1 MWSGGEGPGLLVAIL
16 WFPFWHLLLLV
27 LWALLTLP
35 TLVSFAVKME
45 GEHAYVCAGGGRKK
59 GDWQVAHC
67 AGLGHSGVGGPG
79 WTRGHQKTST

>member
-1 MWSGGEGPGLLVAIL
+1 MLMFVGV
-16 WFPFWHLLLLV
+16 
-27 LWALLTLP
+27 
-35 TLVSFAVKME
+35 
-45 GEHAYVCAGGGRKK
+45 GGGKK